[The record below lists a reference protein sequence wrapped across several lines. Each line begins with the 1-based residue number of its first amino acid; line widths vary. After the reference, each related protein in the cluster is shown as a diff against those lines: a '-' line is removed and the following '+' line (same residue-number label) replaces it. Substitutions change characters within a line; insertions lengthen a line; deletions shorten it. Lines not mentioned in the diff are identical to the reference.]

1 MASTKQPNIVF
12 ILTDQWRAQ
21 ATGYAGDP
29 NVQTPHLDSLA
40 KKSIRFDTAVSTC
53 PVCCPARACLLT
65 GQYPLTHGIFIN
77 QIRLEP
83 NTTTLAE
90 ALSSHGYDTA
100 YIGKWHLD
108 GDSHEHNYIPP
119 ERRLGFDFWRA
130 HECSHNYYDSPYYD
144 DSGEMKKWKGYDAF
158 AQTDCA
164 IAYLES
170 RQNEDDPFFL
180 FVSYGPPHT
189 PFRMVPEEYKA
200 LYEEDSIVLRE
211 NVPADCDA
219 TARRDMSGY
228 YAHITALDDCV
239 GQIEEAMDRLRMADD
254 TILVFTSDHG
264 EMNGSQG
271 HDRKIRPW
279 DESILVPFLLHLP
292 DGIGRQIEVPFGI
305 PDIMPTLLD
314 LVGAP
319 VPDGVEGMSFA
330 KHILGKAE
338 APSEASLFGCYVP
351 FANYAYD
358 NGGRE
363 YRGVRTSRYTYVRDL
378 EGPWL
383 LYDNEEDPYQ
393 LENLCNRSE
402 IRTVQTHLEG
412 VLSNLLEEQNDKF
425 ATGRELLDRWGYE
438 MVNPHAFRRRSICNL
453 H

>member
-1 MASTKQPNIVF
+1 MSSTKQPNIVF

-29 NVQTPHLDSLA
+29 NVQTPHLDALA
-40 KKSIRFDTAVSTC
+40 EKSIRFDTAVSTC

-65 GQYPLTHGIFIN
+65 GQYPLTHGIFVN
-77 QIRLEP
+77 QIRLAP
-83 NTTTLAE
+83 NTITLAE

-108 GDSHEHNYIPP
+108 GDSHAHNYIPP

-170 RQNEDDPFFL
+170 RENEDGPFFL
-180 FVSYGPPHT
+180 FVSYGPPHN
-189 PFRMVPEEYKA
+189 PFHMVPEEYKA
-200 LYEEDSIVLRE
+200 LYEEDRIVLRE
-211 NVPADCDA
+211 NVPAECEA

-228 YAHITALDDCV
+228 YAHITALDHCV
-239 GQIEEAMDRLRMADD
+239 GQIEEAMDSLRMADD

-292 DGIGRQIEVPFGI
+292 DGIGRQIEAPFGI

-314 LVGAP
+314 LVSVP
-319 VPDGVEGMSFA
+319 VPDGIEGVSFA

-338 APSEASLFGCYVP
+338 VPSEASLFGCYVP
-351 FANYAYD
+351 FANYAYEH
-358 NGGRE
+358 GGRE

-378 EGPWL
+378 KGPWL

-393 LENLCNRSE
+393 LENLCNRPE
-402 IRTVQTHLEG
+402 MRTVQTHLEG
-412 VLSNLLEEQNDKF
+412 VLSGLLEEQNDEF
-425 ATGRELLDRWGYE
+425 ATGHELLDRWGYE
-438 MVNPHAFRRRSICNL
+438 MVNPHAFRRKEV
-453 H
+453 

>member
-1 MASTKQPNIVF
+1 MANKEKPNIVF

-29 NVQTPHLDSLA
+29 NVKTPNLDALA
-40 KKSIRFDTAVSTC
+40 QKSIRLDTTVSTC

-65 GQYPLTHGIFIN
+65 GQYPLTHGIFLN

-83 NTTTLAE
+83 DTTTFAE
-90 ALSSHGYDTA
+90 VLKSHGYDTA

-108 GDSHEHNYIPP
+108 GDTHEQNFIPP

-144 DSGEMKKWKGYDAF
+144 DSGIMKKWEGYDAF

-164 IAYLES
+164 IEYLEG

-180 FVSYGPPHT
+180 FVSYGPPHN
-189 PFRMVPEEYKA
+189 PFHKVPEEYRA
-200 LYEEDSIVLRE
+200 LYNEDEIVLRD
-211 NVPADCDA
+211 NVPAECEA
-219 TARRDMSGY
+219 IARNDMWGY
-228 YAHITALDDCV
+228 YAHITALDHCV
-239 GQIEEAMDRLRMADD
+239 GRVEEALERLGMTEG

-279 DESILVPFLLHLP
+279 DESMLVPFLLRLP
-292 DGIGRQIEVPFGI
+292 NGIGRQIDTPFGI
-305 PDIMPTLLD
+305 PDMMPTLLD

-319 VPDGVEGMSFA
+319 VPEGVEGVSFA
-330 KHILGKAE
+330 KHMLGE
-338 APSEASLFGCYVP
+338 ADAPLEASLFGCYVP
-351 FANYAYD
+351 FANYSYEH
-358 NGGRE
+358 GGRE

-383 LYDNEEDPYQ
+383 LYDNEADPYQ
-393 LENLCNRSE
+393 LENLCGRPEVES
-402 IRTVQTHLEG
+402 VQTHLEG
-412 VLSNLLEEQNDKF
+412 LLSDLLKEHNDAF
-425 ATGRELLDRWGYE
+425 ENGQELLDRWGYE
-438 MVNPHAFRRRSICNL
+438 IVNPHAFRRKQV
-453 H
+453 

>member
-1 MASTKQPNIVF
+1 MATKPNIVF

-40 KKSIRFDTAVSTC
+40 EKSIRLDTAVSTC

-90 ALSSHGYDTA
+90 ALVAHGYDTA

-108 GDSHEHNYIPP
+108 GNSHEHNYIPP

-144 DSGEMKKWKGYDAF
+144 DSSDMKKWEGYDVF

-164 IAYLES
+164 IDYLES
-170 RQNEDDPFFL
+170 RQHEDDPFFL

-189 PFRMVPEEYKA
+189 PFQMVPEEYKA
-200 LYEEDSIVLRE
+200 LYEEDRIVLRE
-211 NVPADCDA
+211 NVPAECEA

-228 YAHITALDDCV
+228 YAHITALDGCV
-239 GQIEEAMDRLRMADD
+239 GRIGHAIEQLGMAGD

-271 HDRKIRPW
+271 HDRKMRPW

-292 DGIGRQIEVPFGI
+292 DGTGRQIEAPFGI

-330 KHILGKAE
+330 NHMLGQAE
-338 APSEASLFGCYVP
+338 APFEASLFGCYVP
-351 FANYAYD
+351 FANYAYEH
-358 NGGRE
+358 GGRE

-383 LYDNEEDPYQ
+383 LYDNEEDAYQ
-393 LENLCNRSE
+393 LENLCNQSE
-402 IRTVQTHLEG
+402 MRTVQTHLEG
-412 VLSNLLEEQNDKF
+412 VLSDLLEKQSDTF
-425 ATGRELLDRWGYE
+425 ATRRELLDRWGYE
-438 MVNPHAFRRRSICNL
+438 MVNPHAFRRIRTGK
-453 H
+453 

>member
-1 MASTKQPNIVF
+1 MATKPNIVF
-12 ILTDQWRAQ
+12 ILTDQWRTQ

-40 KKSIRFDTAVSTC
+40 EKSIRLDTAVSTC

-65 GQYPLTHGIFIN
+65 GQYPLTHGIFVN

-90 ALSSHGYDTA
+90 ALVGHGYGTA

-108 GDSHEHNYIPP
+108 GNSHEQNYIPP

-144 DSGEMKKWKGYDAF
+144 DSGDMKKWEGYDVF

-164 IAYLES
+164 IDYLES
-170 RQNEDDPFFL
+170 RQHEDDPFFL

-189 PFRMVPEEYKA
+189 PFQMVPEEYKA
-200 LYEEDSIVLRE
+200 LYEEDRIVLRE
-211 NVPADCDA
+211 NVPAECEA

-228 YAHITALDDCV
+228 YAHITALDDCL
-239 GQIEEAMDRLRMADD
+239 GRIGHAIEQLGMASD

-271 HDRKIRPW
+271 HDRKMRPW

-292 DGIGRQIEVPFGI
+292 DGTGRQIEAPFGI
-305 PDIMPTLLD
+305 PDIMPTLLG
-314 LVGAP
+314 LVGVP

-330 KHILGKAE
+330 NHMLGQAE
-338 APSEASLFGCYVP
+338 APFEASLFGCYVP
-351 FANYAYD
+351 FANYAD
-358 NGGRE
+358 EHSGRE

-383 LYDNEEDPYQ
+383 LYDNEEDAYQ
-393 LENLCNRSE
+393 LENLCNQSE
-402 IRTVQTHLEG
+402 MRAVQTHLEG
-412 VLSNLLEEQNDKF
+412 VLSDLLEKQSDTF
-425 ATGRELLDRWGYE
+425 ATSRELLDRWGYE
-438 MVNPHAFRRRSICNL
+438 MVNPHAFRRIRTGK
-453 H
+453 

>member
-40 KKSIRFDTAVSTC
+40 EKSIRFDTAVSTC

-83 NTTTLAE
+83 NATTLAE

-189 PFRMVPEEYKA
+189 PFHMVPEEYKA

-211 NVPADCDA
+211 NVPADCEA

-239 GQIEEAMDRLRMADD
+239 GQIEEAIDRLRMADD

-330 KHILGKAE
+330 KYILGKAE

-358 NGGRE
+358 NAGRE
-363 YRGVRTSRYTYVRDL
+363 YRGIRTSRYTYVRDL
-378 EGPWL
+378 KGPWL

-402 IRTVQTHLEG
+402 IRAVQTHLEG

-438 MVNPHAFRRRSICNL
+438 MVNPHAFRRRKKE
-453 H
+453 

>member
-1 MASTKQPNIVF
+1 VATKPNIVF

-21 ATGYAGDP
+21 ATGYAGAP

-40 KKSIRFDTAVSTC
+40 EKSIRLDTAVSTC

-65 GQYPLTHGIFIN
+65 GQYPLTHGIFVN

-90 ALSSHGYDTA
+90 ALVGHGYDTA

-108 GDSHEHNYIPP
+108 GNSHEQNYIPP
-119 ERRLGFDFWRA
+119 ERRLGFDFWRG

-144 DSGEMKKWKGYDAF
+144 DSGDMKKWEGYDAF

-164 IAYLES
+164 IDYLES
-170 RQNEDDPFFL
+170 RQHEDDPFFL

-189 PFRMVPEEYKA
+189 PFQMVPEEYKA
-200 LYEEDSIVLRE
+200 LYEEDRIVLRE
-211 NVPADCDA
+211 NVPAECEV

-228 YAHITALDDCV
+228 YAHITVLDGCL
-239 GQIEEAMDRLRMADD
+239 GRIGHAIEQLGMAGD

-292 DGIGRQIEVPFGI
+292 DGTGRQIEAPFGL

-314 LVGAP
+314 LVGVP

-330 KHILGKAE
+330 NHMLGQAE
-338 APSEASLFGCYVP
+338 ASFEASLFGCYVP
-351 FANYAYD
+351 FANYAD
-358 NGGRE
+358 EHGGRE
-363 YRGVRTSRYTYVRDL
+363 YRA
-378 EGPWL
+378 
-383 LYDNEEDPYQ
+383 
-393 LENLCNRSE
+393 
-402 IRTVQTHLEG
+402 
-412 VLSNLLEEQNDKF
+412 F
-425 ATGRELLDRWGYE
+425 ELAVIP
-438 MVNPHAFRRRSICNL
+438 MCVT
-453 H
+453 

>member
-29 NVQTPHLDSLA
+29 NVQTPHLDALA
-40 KKSIRFDTAVSTC
+40 EKSIRFDTAVSTC

-65 GQYPLTHGIFIN
+65 GQYPLTHGIFVN

-90 ALSSHGYDTA
+90 ALASHGYDTA

-108 GDSHEHNYIPP
+108 GNSHEHNYIPP
-119 ERRLGFDFWRA
+119 ERRLGFDFWKA

-144 DSGEMKKWKGYDAF
+144 DSGEMKKWEGYDAF

-170 RQNEDDPFFL
+170 RQNEDDPFPL

-189 PFRMVPEEYKA
+189 PFHMVPEEYKA
-200 LYEEDSIVLRE
+200 LYKEDSIVLRE
-211 NVPADCDA
+211 NVPADYEA
-219 TARRDMSGY
+219 TARRNMSGY

-239 GQIEEAMDRLRMADD
+239 GQIEEAMDRLGMADD

-319 VPDGVEGMSFA
+319 VPDGVEGTSFA
-330 KHILGKAE
+330 KYILGKAE

-402 IRTVQTHLEG
+402 MSAVQTHLEG

-425 ATGRELLDRWGYE
+425 ATGRELLDQWGYE
-438 MVNPHAFRRRSICNL
+438 MINPHAFRRRKKE
-453 H
+453 